1 MKSQPACPSLE
12 VKSAPASTSLPTV
25 PRREHLM
32 SRYFVRT
39 PDPADLDQLA
49 QAYFGPSSLLQP
61 SEARP
66 YRSTSEGNVLLA
78 ELGPNEVEAL
88 RASGAEVFADFELRT
103 FGPDDHKTVGGSEPR
118 GGNTQP
124 PTARGL
130 SHVLEQIRAP
140 EAWELSRGERVT
152 IAVVDTGVCGSL
164 REFPAT
170 QRSAIDLPTAFAG
183 NHWADARGHGSM
195 CAAIACGSRKAG
207 GRFDGVAPGA
217 TLLSARTTLLVSDI
231 YRIYDRLLALRA
243 DGRLPGP
250 LVISNS
256 FGLYSCAP
264 TPGLPADHPY
274 RSIVVAATQQ
284 GVPVVFAAGNN
295 HYDVL
300 CSHDPAACGPNTIW
314 AVNSEDAVLSVG
326 TVNADLTN
334 QDPSTPHVNSSRGP
348 GEWARDLPKPDCVAP
363 TYGEVVWG
371 CGYRDLPWWGTSGAC
386 PQVAGL
392 AALILAVRPSLS
404 SAEVGS
410 IIRSTCRGLSAPHSC
425 VGSGLID
432 CRAAV
437 EAALAH

>member
-1 MKSQPACPSLE
+1 MP
-12 VKSAPASTSLPTV
+12 
-25 PRREHLM
+25 
-32 SRYFVRT
+32 RYFIRT
-39 PDPADLDQLA
+39 REPEELDQLA
-49 QAYFGPSSLLQP
+49 GTFFGPSSASQL

-66 YRSTSEGNVLLA
+66 YRSASAPNVLVA
-78 ELGPNEVEAL
+78 EIGPDEAE
-88 RASGAEVFADFELRT
+88 AFAQSGAEVFADIELST
-103 FGPDDHKTVGGSEPR
+103 FDPDSPELERWAKRSYWEDLTPEAALG
-118 GGNTQP
+118 Q
-124 PTARGL
+124 GL
-130 SHVLEQIRAP
+130 PEVLQQVRAP
-140 EAWELSRGERVT
+140 EAWELSRGAGVT
-152 IAVVDTGVCGSL
+152 IAIVDTGVCGSL
-164 REFPAT
+164 REFPEAR
-170 QRSAIDLPTAFAG
+170 RSSIDLPTAFAG
-183 NHWADARGHGSM
+183 LHWSDPRGHGSM
-195 CAAIACGSRKAG
+195 CAAIACASREAG

-217 TLLSARTTLLVSDI
+217 TLLSARTTLLASDI

-243 DGRLPGP
+243 AGRIPGP

-264 TPGLPADHPY
+264 TPGLPANHPY
-274 RSIVVAATQQ
+274 RNIVVAATQQ

-295 HYDVL
+295 HFDVRCNYDPTA
-300 CSHDPAACGPNTIW
+300 SEPNTIW
-314 AVNSEDAVLSVG
+314 AVNSEDTVLSVG

-371 CGYRDLPWWGTSGAC
+371 CGYRNLPWWGTSGAC

-410 IIRSTCRGLSAPHSC
+410 IIRGTCRGLPAPHPC
-425 VGSGLID
+425 VGAGLID

-437 EAALAH
+437 EAALAL